1 MFKGRKRRF
10 RSLRGGFGGGKGVW
24 FKMRGEMIRKDSE
37 VIEDY
42 TVTNEKWSVWFEES
56 TAAHGEKQ
64 ELDRKSVV

>member
-1 MFKGRKRRF
+1 
-10 RSLRGGFGGGKGVW
+10 
-24 FKMRGEMIRKDSE
+24 MIRKDSE

-64 ELDRKSVV
+64 ELVDKVREELEMKMGQLEAKRALAERNGAI